1 MNFSYFRTNKQLSMS
16 WPAWSRSGGTLW
28 KMKGTL
34 FREQRGWERSP
45 SYRRGSGSRGL
56 SVQGRRASSHSACSS
71 GPAGRVLGP
80 EIPGSHPLT
89 ALGLRTLPPGAP
101 FTAAVALGNS
111 ASPQATSFHRP
122 SRGGGRDRAP
132 PSFVPRWPCC
142 GPSPPQA
149 ALPCC
154 WMTPPPRWGCL
165 HSASWTGAC
174 CGVTCPPTKVEVLN
188 PGTWLSD
195 FTWR

>member
-1 MNFSYFRTNKQLSMS
+1 MFDMNFSYFRTNKQLSMS
-16 WPAWSRSGGTLW
+16 WLAWSRSGGTLW

-71 GPAGRVLGP
+71 SPVGRVLGP

-122 SRGGGRDRAP
+122 SRGGGRDRALPLPCAP
-132 PSFVPRWPCC
+132 PAMLRPVPSA
-142 GPSPPQA
+142 GSTALLLDDPSSKMGLPPQRQ
-149 ALPCC
+149 LD
-154 WMTPPPRWGCL
+154 WSLLWGD
-165 HSASWTGAC
+165 
-174 CGVTCPPTKVEVLN
+174 
-188 PGTWLSD
+188 LSSHKS
-195 FTWR
+195 